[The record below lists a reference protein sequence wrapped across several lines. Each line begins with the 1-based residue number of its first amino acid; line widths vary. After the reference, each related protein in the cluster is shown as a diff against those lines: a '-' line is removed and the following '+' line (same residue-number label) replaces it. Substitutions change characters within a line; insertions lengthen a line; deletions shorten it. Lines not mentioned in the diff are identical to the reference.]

1 MHKVT
6 KINQSKAKIFI
17 TRPKVTNVLP
27 KNSISTAGIA
37 AKVVADIALMDS
49 IKKRVIL
56 KNNGAFPKG
65 RAFALASRLHRESS
79 DKRSIPNAVLHKP
92 EKTH

>member
-1 MHKVT
+1 V
-6 KINQSKAKIFI
+6 KIFI

-27 KNSISTAGIA
+27 KNSISSEDIA
-37 AKVVADIALMDS
+37 AKVAADIALMDS

-56 KNNGAFPKG
+56 KNNGAFPCG
-65 RAFALASRLHRESS
+65 SGFPQYAVLLP
-79 DKRSIPNAVLHKP
+79 IPNAVLHKP